1 MIMSPRIN
9 AGRNQRHRHHLEDD
23 PSGVS
28 GLSTGCQWS
37 AGGPEPRG
45 DRRGPT
51 LAAASRPLRSAA
63 GPGAARPQDTP
74 AFALGGSSPY
84 AVLDVVCQRVLQAG
98 RSHRAVRT
106 HLLGGLDADPVAREE
121 HSWGTFSAPRRR
133 HPGYGRDFVGR
144 GHMGTPTPPENAVA
158 RPRMGSTLA
167 VTSAKPAG
175 PAVRAA
181 TAAPGLTGNPPD
193 GSARVAPGH
202 DDRTEDSA
210 VAVRR

>member
-1 MIMSPRIN
+1 MSPRIN
-9 AGRNQRHRHHLEDD
+9 GWSKPTAQAPFGGR

-37 AGGPEPRG
+37 AGGPEPPG
-45 DRRGPT
+45 DRNGPT

-74 AFALGGSSPY
+74 AFALGGPSPY

-121 HSWGTFSAPRRR
+121 HSWGTFSAQRRR

-144 GHMGTPTPPENAVA
+144 GHLGTPTPPENAVA
-158 RPRMGSTLA
+158 RPRRRSTLA

-181 TAAPGLTGNPPD
+181 TAAAGLTGNRPD

-202 DDRTEDSA
+202 VDRTEDNA
-210 VAVRR
+210 VVVRR